1 MNKVAFGLVAV
12 AAALWGCG
20 DGGGGSGA
28 PAGAGSA
35 AGNAGGGDKLVAVE
49 LKPLPLKVQVPPG
62 GMGAMDMSIG
72 EVKSVTVDIGGGASL
87 NVSEADKDF
96 AGIKKSYQGDT
107 VLFPFKKW
115 AKEGPSMAIL
125 EFTNEGKSGFIGFT
139 LKEVGGKKYVCKT
152 TGLEGVPSAD
162 VAEKHL
168 KTCDTLAAM

>member
-12 AAALWGCG
+12 VALVGCG
-20 DGGGGSGA
+20 NSGGGSGA

-62 GMGAMDMSIG
+62 GMGAMDMSLG
-72 EVKSVTVDIGGGASL
+72 EAKSVTVDIGGGASL

-96 AGIKKSYQGDT
+96 AGVKKSYQGDT
-107 VLFPFKKW
+107 VLFPFKRW
-115 AKEGPSMAIL
+115 AKEAPNMAIL
-125 EFTNEGKSGFIGFT
+125 EFVNEGKSGYIGFT
-139 LKEVGGKKYVCKT
+139 FKEIGGKKYVCKT
-152 TGLEGVPSAD
+152 TGLEGVASAE

-168 KTCDTLAAM
+168 KTCDTLAAS